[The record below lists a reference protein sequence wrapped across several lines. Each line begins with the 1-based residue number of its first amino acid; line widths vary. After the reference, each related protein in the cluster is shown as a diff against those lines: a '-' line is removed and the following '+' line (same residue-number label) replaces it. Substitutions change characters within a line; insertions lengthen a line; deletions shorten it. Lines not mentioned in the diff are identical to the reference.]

1 MPSQLKLLSGG
12 AAHGLVNALAPQF
25 EQETGYEIDGTFDAV
40 GSMAARLRAGA
51 PADVVILTLGLI
63 TALTGEGHVTSGSAV
78 DIGTVPTAVAVRA
91 GDPVPNIADAA
102 GLRTALLCADEV
114 YFPDPQQATAGI
126 HFARVMRE
134 LGIWDN
140 VEPHLRTFP
149 NGSTAMRELAAST
162 RERPIGCTQVTE
174 ILNTPGVT
182 VIGPLPPGYEL
193 ATVYTAAVA
202 AKAASPAE
210 ARRLVTM
217 LASDAAGEIRQRAGF
232 A

>member
-1 MPSQLKLLSGG
+1 LSGG

-162 RERPIGCTQVTE
+162 SERPIGCTQVTE